1 MVTNAAIILQ
11 TENLTKKNQWFDEE
25 CRNVIKERNVLRMYI
40 LQDSTAENIEEYSK
54 ARSLTNKTPR
64 EKKRLSEKKKIDVIE
79 AYKINPRLFFKKFK

>member
-1 MVTNAAIILQ
+1 M
-11 TENLTKKNQWFDEE
+11 
-25 CRNVIKERNVLRMYI
+25 IKERNVLRMYI

-79 AYKINPRLFFKKFK
+79 AYKINPRLFFKKFKSVKEGFKGRTHIMKETY